1 MKIFSAAFK
10 YLCIERE
17 VARTHN
23 TGLAKVAVHYSADK
37 FEVNQSLTLRI
48 NICGANRHLR
58 QAPKRYPF
66 L

>member
-37 FEVNQSLTLRI
+37 FEVMYRPEISL
-48 NICGANRHLR
+48 HLLITKSVNKNEKER
-58 QAPKRYPF
+58 TQN
-66 L
+66 